1 MNYLPLITI
10 ALGVT
15 GVFKLRGLVKVVMCF
30 VLYTAGVVMFILM
43 NLNGN

>member
-1 MNYLPLITI
+1 MNYLPLIPITI
-10 ALGVT
+10 GAT
-15 GVFKLRGLVKVVMCF
+15 GVFKLSGWVKVVMCF